1 MSVLFFL
8 LKQFVKLGRG
18 REGLDL
24 LGFSPNLHP
33 KLLSIILVV
42 DRCPRFSGDASR
54 ISNAFTYLFILL
66 ILIHLRFKILF
77 NAQEHP
83 VVIITLSLRVPL
95 YNTASV
101 DLARLA
107 RLGEWIT
114 LSNYMLGN
122 KGFFAHIA
130 ELTENSKSRLIVT
143 GPVMPM

>member
-1 MSVLFFL
+1 MSVLFFI

-24 LGFSPNLHP
+24 LGFSPNLPP
-33 KLLSIILVV
+33 KLLSIILAV
-42 DRCPRFSGDASR
+42 DCRARFSGDASR
-54 ISNAFTYLFILL
+54 ISNAFTYLFFLL

-95 YNTASV
+95 YITASV
-101 DLARLA
+101 DLA
-107 RLGEWIT
+107 IT

-143 GPVMPM
+143 GTVMPM

>member
-1 MSVLFFL
+1 MLNSSDYA
-8 LKQFVKLGRG
+8 K
-18 REGLDL
+18 
-24 LGFSPNLHP
+24 NY
-33 KLLSIILVV
+33 
-42 DRCPRFSGDASR
+42 AST
-54 ISNAFTYLFILL
+54 IGKSL
-66 ILIHLRFKILF
+66 
-77 NAQEHP
+77 
-83 VVIITLSLRVPL
+83 LRVPL